1 MKRVCRTLGLCCA
14 VIFLLPLFAAAQSD
28 ILSTLDKD
36 HPRLMMKDADLAS
49 LKAALANDAAL
60 QKCWHDV
67 QAQADACL
75 KKPPIVYRKIGPRLL
90 SVSRD
95 CLNRVYALGMAY
107 RWTGDQKYAA
117 KARENLLEV
126 CAFADW
132 NPSHFLDT
140 AEMSHAVGIGYDWL
154 YAYLDPETRE
164 TIKRA
169 LIEKGL
175 KPGIDVYEK
184 GGWWTKSEFNWN
196 QVCNGGMI
204 IGALAIAET
213 DPNYALK
220 IVPAAV
226 KSLPLALK
234 SYGPDGAWGEGP
246 GYWSYATH
254 YTAYGLAALQTALGD
269 TFGLLKIEGLSKAG
283 DFPIYTTGP
292 TGLYLNF
299 ADVGE
304 RSSRRPMSCM
314 FWLARV
320 FNDPSYAWAEHEQ
333 VATRP
338 AEAAHLVWYVS
349 RPTAAAKPALD
360 RYFHGP
366 VEVVTMRSA
375 WGDPNA
381 LFVGV
386 KAGYNQVNHG
396 HLDLGTFEL
405 DALGVRWAR
414 DLGSEDYDLPN
425 YWEGKPGGR
434 RWTYYRLN
442 SFSHSVCMLSGEDQ
456 DASAKS
462 QFTKVTLDQKE
473 PAATVD
479 LTQAYKKFVKSA
491 QRTVS
496 MVESRRA
503 VLVEDQFDINPPC
516 EVAWAMTTDAQ
527 IDVKEGSRAVLKIN
541 GKELIAR
548 LMSPA
553 GAAFTVE
560 SAEQNP
566 PQKENKGVRRLM
578 VRLPQ
583 ASGQVRIAVLLS
595 PGWPATSVAAQEDD
609 KPQLCQGNYQ
619 TEEQGKEQ
627 LARFAKTY
635 STQAEWQKRAA
646 NIRENILRGAE
657 LWPLPKKCPLNPIIH
672 SKRLYA
678 GYSVES
684 VAFESLPGLFVTG
697 SLYRPTEGSGPFPAV
712 LCTHGHWGNNVTTG
726 GRFAPDMQK
735 LCATLARMGAIAF
748 SSDTVGAGDWAT
760 VGWVHKQPK
769 VLKLQ
774 LWNDIRVLD
783 FLTSLKDVDSKRIA
797 VTGWSGGGTQSFLLT
812 AADDRIAVSI
822 PVVMVSAY
830 FFGGCDCESGMP
842 IHKSRNHETN
852 NVEIAVLA
860 APRPM
865 LVISDG
871 KDWTKNTPQVEFPYI
886 QNVYR
891 LFGVEDRVENLHLAG
906 EGHDYG
912 YSKRVGADR
921 FLAKHFNLSLKA
933 VTGPDGNIDESP
945 VVVETRETMLV
956 FNADH
961 PRPANAIGPKVA
973 VSQMP
978 WE

>member
-1 MKRVCRTLGLCCA
+1 MKRAYRTLGWCCVA
-14 VIFLLPLFAAAQSD
+14 VFLSSLPASAQSD
-28 ILSTLDKD
+28 ILSTLDKG
-36 HPRLMMKDADLAS
+36 HPRLMLKDADLAS
-49 LKAALANDAAL
+49 LKASAANDPAL
-60 QKCWHDV
+60 QKCWRDV

-95 CLNRVYALGMAY
+95 CLNRIYALGLAC
-107 RWTGDQKYAA
+107 RWTGDEKYAA

-140 AEMSHAVGIGYDWL
+140 AEMSHAVGVGYDWL
-154 YAYLDPETRE
+154 YAYLDPQTRE

-204 IGALAIAET
+204 AGALAIAET

-220 IVPAAV
+220 IVPAAI
-226 KSLPLALK
+226 KSLPVALK

-254 YTAYGLAALQTALGD
+254 YTAYALTALQTALGD

-292 TGLYLNF
+292 MGLYLNF

-304 RSSRRPMSCM
+304 KSSRRPMPCM

-320 FNDPSYAWAEHEQ
+320 FNNPSYASSEHEQ
-333 VATRP
+333 IAARP
-338 AEAAHLVWYVS
+338 AEAAHLVWYVP

-381 LFVGV
+381 LFVGI

-396 HLDLGTFEL
+396 HLDLGNFEL

-434 RWTYYRLN
+434 RWGYYRLN
-442 SFSHSVCMLSGEDQ
+442 SSSHNVCRLNGEDQ

-462 QFTKVTLDQKE
+462 QFAKVSLDQNE
-473 PAATVD
+473 PSATVD
-479 LTQAYKKFVKSA
+479 LTGAYKKFARSA
-491 QRTVS
+491 VRTVS
-496 MVESRRA
+496 MVAARHA
-503 VLVEDQFDINPPC
+503 VLVEDRFDITTPC
-516 EVAWAMTTDAQ
+516 EVAWGMTTDAT
-527 IDVKEGSRAVLKIN
+527 IRVAGSQAFLKIN
-541 GKELIAR
+541 DREMLAQIN
-548 LMSPA
+548 SPT
-553 GAAFTVE
+553 GAAFSVE
-560 SAEQNP
+560 SAEQKP
-566 PQKENKGVRRLM
+566 PQKENRNVRRLM

-583 ASGQVRIAVLLS
+583 VSGQVKIAVSFS
-595 PGWPATSVAAQEDD
+595 PVHFISSATGGEID
-609 KPQLCQGNYQ
+609 KSQLRQGNYQ
-619 TEEQGKEQ
+619 TEQQGKEE

-635 STQAEWQKRAA
+635 STLAQWQDRAS
-646 NIRENILRGAE
+646 NIGRNILRGAE
-657 LWPLPKKCPLNPIIH
+657 LWPLPKRCPLNPIIH
-672 SKRLYA
+672 SKRTYA

-735 LCATLARMGAIAF
+735 LGATLARMGAIAF
-748 SSDTVGAGDWAT
+748 TSDTVGAGDWAT

-774 LWNDIRVLD
+774 LWNDIRVVD
-783 FLTSLKDVDSKRIA
+783 FLTSLREVDPKRIA

-812 AADDRIAVSI
+812 AVESRIAVSI
-822 PVVMVSAY
+822 PVAMVSSY

-842 IHKSRNHETN
+842 IHKSPNHVTN
-852 NVEIAVLA
+852 NAEIAAMA

-886 QNVYR
+886 QGVYR
-891 LFGVEDRVENLHLAG
+891 LYGVEDRVENLHLAN

-912 YSKRVGADR
+912 CSKRVGAYR
-921 FLAKHFNLSLKA
+921 FLARHFNLSLKA
-933 VTGPDGNIDESP
+933 VTGADGNIDESP

-956 FNADH
+956 FNAEH
-961 PRPANAIGPKVA
+961 PRPAHAIGPKTP